1 MTSVPSSLGP
11 LSARLRRLW
20 PFFRP
25 ARIAMMFAVLAT
37 LIAAATEPM
46 IPALLKGLLDQ
57 GFVSQTLPF
66 WAIPL
71 GLMGIFGLRG
81 LAGFVAQYMLSY
93 IANTGTLEMRQAM
106 FAKLNKADP
115 LLFQQQTAS
124 TLSNTVVYE
133 VQNGANMLGGSW
145 LTTMRDGMT
154 LVALLAYLLFMN
166 WKLTLI
172 VLLLFPAIVWVMQVL
187 SKRIYR
193 ITRHSQKATDSLAYV
208 VEENVLAHRMIR
220 LHNAQDQQ
228 LGRFQTL
235 SLELKKLAL
244 KATVATAAM
253 TPLTQLLAALALSIV
268 LMIAL
273 WQSQSQGVTVGGFVG
288 FVTAMLMLINPIKHL
303 ADVTGPLTRGL
314 AALERGLELID
325 TVPTQS
331 EGLYQSVRA
340 QGTLEWRNVKV
351 KYLGRDDFALDD
363 VSLRIEPGQVV
374 ALVGASGS
382 GKSTLVNLLPRFV
395 RLESGCVLLDGRDIQ
410 SWKLDSLRSQ
420 IAFVSQDVIML
431 NDTIANNV
439 SLGAAKDVDK
449 VRSALHHANLLEWVE
464 QLPYGIESLV
474 GHNATE
480 LSGGQRQRLAIAR
493 ALYKNAPILVLDEA
507 TSALDNQ
514 SERLI
519 QQALEHLM
527 QGRTTLM
534 VAHRLSTI
542 EHADRVIVFEKGR
555 IVEQGD
561 HKTLMSLNGAYAA
574 LQRSTMS

>member
-1 MTSVPSSLGP
+1 MTSETTSNSSILT
-11 LSARLRRLW
+11 RIKRLW

-25 ARIAMMFAVLAT
+25 ARLAMVFSVLAT
-37 LIAAATEPM
+37 MLAAATEPM

-57 GFVSQTLPF
+57 GFVSQSLPF
-66 WAIPL
+66 WLIPL
-71 GLMGIFGLRG
+71 GLIGIFGLRG
-81 LAGFVAQYMLSY
+81 LAGFVAQYMLSL
-93 IANTGTLEMRQAM
+93 IANTGTLEMRKAM

-115 LLFQQQTAS
+115 LLFQQQSAS

-154 LVALLAYLLFMN
+154 LVSLLGYLLYMN

-172 VLLLFPAIVWVMQVL
+172 VLVLFPAIVWVMQVL

-193 ITRHSQKATDSLAYV
+193 ITKSSQRATDGLAYV

-220 LHNAQDQQ
+220 LHNAQEQQQNRFQQ
-228 LGRFQTL
+228 LSQ
-235 SLELKKLAL
+235 ELKRLAL
-244 KATVATAAM
+244 KATVASAAM

-273 WQSQSQGVTVGGFVG
+273 WQSQVQGITVGGFVG

-325 TVPTQS
+325 LVPTQV
-331 EGLYQSVRA
+331 EGCFQLDRSSGA
-340 QGTLEWRNVKV
+340 IEWQNVKV
-351 KYLGRDDFALDD
+351 RYSGREDWALDD
-363 VSLRIEPGQVV
+363 VSLKVHSGEVV

-395 RLESGCVLLDGRDIQ
+395 TLERGHVFVDGKDVCD
-410 SWKLDSLRSQ
+410 WNLHSLRSQ

-431 NDTIANNV
+431 NDTVSNNV
-439 SLGAAKDVDK
+439 CLGGAKDESK
-449 VRSALHHANLLEWVE
+449 IRSALKSANLLDWVE
-464 QLPYGIESLV
+464 DLPDGIDSLV

-493 ALYKNAPILVLDEA
+493 ALYKDAPILVLDEA

-519 QQALEHLM
+519 QQALQHLM
-527 QGRTTLM
+527 KGRTTLI

-542 EHADRVIVFEKGR
+542 EHADRVVVFEKGK
-555 IVEQGD
+555 ILEEGT
-561 HKTLMSLNGAYAA
+561 HSSLMALNGAYAN
-574 LQRSTMS
+574 LHRSTMS

>member
-1 MTSVPSSLGP
+1 
-11 LSARLRRLW
+11 
-20 PFFRP
+20 
-25 ARIAMMFAVLAT
+25 MFAVLAT

>member
-1 MTSVPSSLGP
+1 
-11 LSARLRRLW
+11 
-20 PFFRP
+20 
-25 ARIAMMFAVLAT
+25 MMFAVFAT

-154 LVALLAYLLFMN
+154 LVALLAYLLLMN

-519 QQALEHLM
+519 QHALEHLM

>member
-1 MTSVPSSLGP
+1 
-11 LSARLRRLW
+11 
-20 PFFRP
+20 
-25 ARIAMMFAVLAT
+25 MMFAVLAT
-37 LIAAATEPM
+37 LVAASTEPM

-57 GFVSQTLPF
+57 GFISQSLPF

-81 LAGFVAQYMLSY
+81 LAGFVAQYMLSF

-106 FAKLNKADP
+106 FDKLNKADP

-154 LVALLAYLLFMN
+154 LVALLGYLLYMN

-220 LHNAQDQQ
+220 LHNAQHQQ
-228 LGRFQTL
+228 LGRFQGL
-235 SLELKKLAL
+235 SLELRKLAL

-273 WQSQSQGVTVGGFVG
+273 WQSQAQGVTVGGFVG

-331 EGLYQSVRA
+331 EGWHQSERA
-340 QGTLEWRNVKV
+340 QGSLEWRNVKV
-351 KYLGRDDFALDD
+351 KYPGRDDLALDD
-363 VSLRIEPGQVV
+363 VSIRIEPGEVV

-395 RLESGCVLLDGRDIQ
+395 RLESGCVLLDGHEIQ
-410 SWKLDSLRSQ
+410 SWKLDSLRRQ

-439 SLGAAKDVDK
+439 SLGEVKDLHR

-464 QLPYGIESLV
+464 QLPDGIESLV

-493 ALYKNAPILVLDEA
+493 ALYKDAPILVLDEA

-519 QQALEHLM
+519 QHALQHLM
-527 QGRTTLM
+527 QGRTTLV

-555 IVEQGD
+555 IIEHGD
-561 HKTLMSLNGAYAA
+561 HTTLMSLNGAYAA

>member
-1 MTSVPSSLGP
+1 
-11 LSARLRRLW
+11 
-20 PFFRP
+20 
-25 ARIAMMFAVLAT
+25 MFAVLAT

-57 GFVSQTLPF
+57 GFVSQTLPV

>member
-1 MTSVPSSLGP
+1 
-11 LSARLRRLW
+11 
-20 PFFRP
+20 
-25 ARIAMMFAVLAT
+25 MMFAVFAT

-154 LVALLAYLLFMN
+154 LVALLAYLLLMN

-410 SWKLDSLRSQ
+410 SWNLDSLRSQ

-519 QQALEHLM
+519 QHALEHLM